1 MQKKLPIAVVGMAG
15 VFPGAPD
22 IDIFWNNIINK
33 VDSCCEV
40 PEGRWIVEP
49 EFMYNPE
56 PAPDKAFSKRACL
69 IHDDILKSIKSD
81 LKGIDID
88 KDILD
93 DLDPLFH
100 LVLHTGK
107 KALSNCNISTINK
120 ERIGT
125 VLAAIALPTDSSSS
139 ITREII
145 GKSFEEKL
153 FGNNYFSINKPLTR
167 AQCLASRVTS
177 LPASILA
184 KGLGLGGGS
193 YTLDA
198 ACASSLYAVKLAC
211 DELHSLRADAMLAG
225 GVSRPECLYTQVG
238 FSQLRAL
245 SPSGRC
251 APFDEKADGLVA
263 GEGAG
268 ILVLKRLDDA
278 LRDNDNIYGLIRGIG
293 LSNDMSGNLLAP
305 DIEGQVRAMRSAY
318 LSAGWSPCEIDLIE
332 CHGAGTRVGDTT
344 ELHSLRNLWGESGWS
359 YEQCSIG
366 SVKSMI
372 GHLLTGAGAAG
383 MIKTF
388 LALKHKVLPPSI
400 NFNKA
405 PEKSPLK
412 NSPFRVQTKAEK
424 WIRKNNKRPFRAA
437 VSAFGFGGINGHLL
451 IEEWCSDSENN
462 NSAKIHP
469 IKNHGTGIET
479 ETRNPPPPC
488 CHCWNGCFFRQVK
501 IVERFQGNHF

>member
-1 MQKKLPIAVVGMAG
+1 
-15 VFPGAPD
+15 
-22 IDIFWNNIINK
+22 
-33 VDSCCEV
+33 V

-69 IHDDILKSIKSD
+69 IHDNILKSIKSD
-81 LKGIDID
+81 LKDIDID
-88 KDILD
+88 KDILN

-153 FGNNYFSINKPLTR
+153 FKNSNFSISKPLTR
-167 AQCLASRVTS
+167 AQCLTSRVTS

-251 APFDEKADGLVA
+251 APFDEKADGLVV

-268 ILVLKRLDDA
+268 ILVLKRLEDA
-278 LRDNDNIYGLIRGIG
+278 LRDNDNIYGLIRGMG

-359 YEQCSIG
+359 YEQ
-366 SVKSMI
+366 
-372 GHLLTGAGAAG
+372 G

-412 NSPFRVQTKAEK
+412 NSPFRVQTKAEE
-424 WIRKNNKRPFRAA
+424 WIRKNNNRPLRAA

-451 IEEWCSDSENN
+451 IEEWCPEIDKHQ
-462 NSAKIHP
+462 SAITQTFKTSNP
-469 IKNHGTGIET
+469 KPV
-479 ETRNPPPPC
+479 TRNPPPPVAIVGMDASFGRLKSLKDFKETIFKGSSIIRERPEDR
-488 CHCWNGCFFRQVK
+488 WKGCDNILTVGEFHMPPNEIPDMLVQHLLMLKVSSNAMK
-501 IVERFQGNHF
+501 DVESL

>member
-1 MQKKLPIAVVGMAG
+1 MQKKLPIAVVGMAC

-69 IHDDILKSIKSD
+69 IHDNILKSIKSD
-81 LKGIDID
+81 LKDIDID
-88 KDILD
+88 KDILN

-153 FGNNYFSINKPLTR
+153 FKNSNFSISKPLTR
-167 AQCLASRVTS
+167 AQCLTSRVTS

-251 APFDEKADGLVA
+251 APFDEKADGLVV

-268 ILVLKRLDDA
+268 ILVLKRLEDA
-278 LRDNDNIYGLIRGIG
+278 LRDNDNIYGLIRGMG

-412 NSPFRVQTKAEK
+412 NSPFRVQT
-424 WIRKNNKRPFRAA
+424 
-437 VSAFGFGGINGHLL
+437 
-451 IEEWCSDSENN
+451 
-462 NSAKIHP
+462 
-469 IKNHGTGIET
+469 
-479 ETRNPPPPC
+479 
-488 CHCWNGCFFRQVK
+488 
-501 IVERFQGNHF
+501 

>member
-15 VFPGAPD
+15 IFPGAPD
-22 IDIFWNNIINK
+22 IDIFWNNIVNK

-81 LKGIDID
+81 LNDIAKDINID
-88 KDILD
+88 KDILEG
-93 DLDPLFH
+93 LDPLFH

-145 GKSFEEKL
+145 GKCFEEKL
-153 FGNNYFSINKPLTR
+153 FKNSNFSTSKPLTR

-251 APFDEKADGLVA
+251 APFDEKADGLVV

-278 LRDNDNIYGLIRGIG
+278 LRDNDNIYGLIRGMG

-412 NSPFRVQTKAEK
+412 NSPFRVQTEAEE

-451 IEEWCSDSENN
+451 IEEWCSGSEN
-462 NSAKIHP
+462 STP
-469 IKNHGTGIET
+469 QL
-479 ETRNPPPPC
+479 ETRNPKLATRNPRLPLLE
-488 CHCWNGCFFRQVK
+488 WMLLSAV
-501 IVERFQGNHF
+501 